1 MCCSQ
6 WGYCGTAEAYC
17 GACCQNG
24 GCWNNPNPTS
34 TTSTTTS
41 GSTLPPYTADH
52 GEDSRLIAYVGN
64 WQACP
69 TDAQVAAYSHIG
81 EFNESICSILL
92 LLILTHHFSTTL
104 FYPVIAFSV
113 SYTWSAA
120 KNNCDAQCN
129 IGTSV
134 PICNN
139 VNDQAL
145 IDKWRSM
152 GKKVIFSIG
161 GAGMGGSWLGKTL
174 LLQSSISLIFRF

>member
-6 WGYCGTAEAYC
+6 WGYCGATEAYC

-24 GCWNNPNPTS
+24 NCWNNPSPTPPS
-34 TTSTTTS
+34 PTPPTPTPPTP
-41 GSTLPPYTADH
+41 TLPSYTADH

-64 WQACP
+64 WQSCP

-92 LLILTHHFSTTL
+92 LFILTHHFSTT
-104 FYPVIAFSV
+104 FHYPVIAFSV

-139 VNDQAL
+139 ANNQAM

-152 GKKVIFSIG
+152 GKKVILSFG
-161 GAGMGGSWLGKTL
+161 GAGMGGSWSGETPILT
-174 LLQSSISLIFRF
+174 

>member
-1 MCCSQ
+1 METVLLNQKCVDQTIHAQVRSPQENMFRLTVNLTFLLNFMFPDFIDGMCCSQ

-64 WQACP
+64 WQSCP

-81 EFNESICSILL
+81 EFDESICSILL
-92 LLILTHHFSTTL
+92 LFILTHHFSTT
-104 FYPVIAFSV
+104 FFI
-113 SYTWSAA
+113 
-120 KNNCDAQCN
+120 Q
-129 IGTSV
+129 
-134 PICNN
+134 
-139 VNDQAL
+139 
-145 IDKWRSM
+145 
-152 GKKVIFSIG
+152 
-161 GAGMGGSWLGKTL
+161 
-174 LLQSSISLIFRF
+174 